1 LAELDLASII
11 DLDDLNDL
19 DEVVDES
26 ESSMSSVFTIAFTGT
41 IPHIASGTP
50 CQIPSFPIPIGRFGT
65 STTAAIGV
73 EIFRPTSTLIVQE
86 FVRG

>member
-50 CQIPSFPIPIGRFGT
+50 CQIPIPIGRFGT